1 MKTEAEK
8 AAYAAKYYGVKEVD
22 VESKACEYAKAR
34 GCWHAKFKSSNNR
47 GVPDRLFITPDGVVF
62 FIEFKKPGKKA
73 RKQQRLV
80 IDDMMDNKAKV
91 FVTDDLQTAKIII
104 DDMITFG
111 DH

>member
-8 AAYAAKYYGVKEVD
+8 AAYAARFYGQKEVD
-22 VESKACEYAKAR
+22 VETKACEYAKSI

-80 IDDMMDNKAKV
+80 IDDMTDNKAKV
-91 FVTDDLQTAKIII
+91 FVTDDLAQAKSIIY
-104 DDMITFG
+104 MLVTFG
-111 DH
+111 EV